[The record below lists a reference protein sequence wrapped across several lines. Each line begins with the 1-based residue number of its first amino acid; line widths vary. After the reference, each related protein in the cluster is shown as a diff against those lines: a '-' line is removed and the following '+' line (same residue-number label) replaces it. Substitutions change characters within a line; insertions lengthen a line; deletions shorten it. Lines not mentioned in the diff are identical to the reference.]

1 MRSMISSLAVL
12 AVAACASGPTGP
24 EASSRFDSFEVVET
38 NDFTSYD
45 KVYIPRPLPSDE
57 LRERTESFS
66 TTILRDERP
75 LSKRDLDDM
84 LGELHDDLSRA
95 VGQQAELVDAP
106 GEGVLTIST
115 VVTRLESNR
124 PTQAELA
131 RNPSLSFKSV
141 YAGGAAVIYQLS
153 ENDKVLATITDSDNA
168 PPLNS
173 RGGAPAG
180 VWGTVDQ
187 FYQQTSRRMAALI
200 TG

>member
-1 MRSMISSLAVL
+1 MRSMISSLALL

-24 EASSRFDSFEVVET
+24 EASSRFDSFEAVET
-38 NDFTSYD
+38 NDFTSFD
-45 KVYIPRPLPSDE
+45 KVYIAMPVPSEE
-57 LRERTESFS
+57 LRERTASFS

-75 LSKRDLDDM
+75 LSERDLN
-84 LGELHDDLSRA
+84 ELLSELQDDLSRA

-115 VVTRLESNR
+115 VVTKLESNR

-131 RNPSLSFKSV
+131 RNPSLSFRSV
-141 YAGGAAVIYQLS
+141 YAGGAAVVYELS
-153 ENDKVLATITDSDNA
+153 ENGRLLATITDSDNA
-168 PPLNS
+168 PPLNT
-173 RGGAPAG
+173 RAGGPAG

-187 FYQQTSRRMAALI
+187 FYQQTSRRMADLI